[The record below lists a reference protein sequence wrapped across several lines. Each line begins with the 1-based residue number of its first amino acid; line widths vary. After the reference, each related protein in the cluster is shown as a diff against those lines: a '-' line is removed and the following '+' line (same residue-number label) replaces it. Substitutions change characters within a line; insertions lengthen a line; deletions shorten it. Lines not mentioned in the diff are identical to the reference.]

1 MAYVNKKGVRT
12 VVYLQEGEKIIV
24 VRPDAMYRLGYP
36 VEDIVTGRTIEEAT
50 RVSWDEV
57 EQKWMD

>member
-1 MAYVNKKGVRT
+1 MSLKPKRT
-12 VVYLQEGEKIIV
+12 RIVTHLLEGEKIVV
-24 VRPDAMYRLGYP
+24 VRLDAMYRLGYP

-57 EQKWMD
+57 AQEWID